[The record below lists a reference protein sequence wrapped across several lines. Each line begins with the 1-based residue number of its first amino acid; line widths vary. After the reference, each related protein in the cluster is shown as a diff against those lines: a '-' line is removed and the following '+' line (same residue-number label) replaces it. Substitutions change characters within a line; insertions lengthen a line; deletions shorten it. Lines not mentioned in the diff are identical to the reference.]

1 MYITL
6 DEYTAL
12 YNPVEE
18 KVFNRLAYDAGRH
31 IDRLTTGID
40 GVKKIKTAF
49 PTDEDSAEAVRRCTA
64 KIINILYQIQEA
76 ENSASV
82 GRGYIQTENG
92 LQGKIVSSVSAGN
105 ESISFSSGGTQASA
119 IDAAVSDLS
128 ARDTLI
134 SGTIREYLS
143 GVQDANGVN
152 LLYMGVYP
160 RV

>member
-1 MYITL
+1 MYITF

-12 YNPVEE
+12 YPQIEE
-18 KVFNRLAYDAGRH
+18 TVFNRLSYDAGRH

-40 GVKKIKTAF
+40 GVKKLKTAF
-49 PTDEDSAEAVRRCTA
+49 PTDEDSVQSVKYCAA
-64 KIINILYQIQEA
+64 KIVNMLLQIQEA
-76 ENSASV
+76 EESAYL

-92 LQGKIVSSVSAGN
+92 LQGKVISSVSAGN
-105 ESISFSSGGTQASA
+105 ESISFSTGSSQASA

-128 ARDTLI
+128 VRDQLI
-134 SGTIREYLS
+134 CRTVREYLS
-143 GVQDANGVN
+143 GSQDANGVN